1 MPNSPMAQKGL
12 GVALGSFLACEV
24 DVFATH
30 ATLRDGLSREGYAPA
45 VSLDDPQYDHRGVP
59 TCLAAALLQPLAR
72 LLGTFD
78 GLRIVWERA
87 PSCGFEPQTTRLT
100 VGGSTGLS
108 YDGPRGHTS
117 EGLK

>member
-1 MPNSPMAQKGL
+1 MAQKGL
-12 GVALGSFLACEV
+12 GAALGSLLACEV
-24 DVFATH
+24 EVIATH
-30 ATLRDGLSREGYAPA
+30 ATLRDGLSRGEHAPE
-45 VSLDDPQYDHRGVP
+45 VSPDETQYDHRIVP
-59 TCLAAALLQPLAR
+59 TCLAAVLRQPLAR

>member
-45 VSLDDPQYDHRGVP
+45 VSLDDPQYDHRVVP
-59 TCLAAALLQPLAR
+59 TCLAAALRQPLAY

-78 GLRIVWERA
+78 
-87 PSCGFEPQTTRLT
+87 
-100 VGGSTGLS
+100 
-108 YDGPRGHTS
+108 
-117 EGLK
+117 